1 MAINPSNV
9 LQLLA
14 MRFPGHQSTED
25 YSIFEE
31 EIANGIFDYLED
43 IMEDREDRLFNVFPE
58 DDDAA
63 EVSSEGENSE
73 DDPPSER
80 FYYNLTVLPPVV
92 AQITVTVPPP
102 VCVAP
107 PQR

>member
-31 EIANGIFDYLED
+31 ETANGIFDSLED
-43 IMEDREDRLFNVFPE
+43 IMEDREDRLFKAFPE

-63 EVSSEGENSE
+63 EVSNESENSE
-73 DDPPSER
+73 DDTPLER
-80 FYYNLTVLPPVV
+80 FY
-92 AQITVTVPPP
+92 ITASRCPRSSRSGLCASINCP
-102 VCVAP
+102 
-107 PQR
+107 